1 MGVKTHKLP
10 HLKGGLRLG
19 KKRLVHE
26 LSGNGFLDI
35 TVERETI
42 NDVPCVCLDAPN
54 IMFAGFFPEDQ
65 FFRKLRQLWPE
76 QFEKKEAR
84 K

>member
-1 MGVKTHKLP
+1 
-10 HLKGGLRLG
+10 LG

-26 LSGNGFLDI
+26 LSGDGFLNI

-54 IMFAGFFPEDQ
+54 TIFAGYYPEAQ
-65 FFRKLRQLWPE
+65 FFKKLRQLWPE